1 MSLPTIFPSTAL
13 RTSQPAVRDAARE
26 QPVYITDNGG
36 SDYVFCSEL
45 WFDAKEREAEEQAAY
60 IARVTHVI
68 ERGRSNIASGRC
80 VEGLEA
86 ARDYVRQLRASR
98 G

>member
-26 QPVYITDNGG
+26 LPVYITDSGG
-36 SDYVFCSEL
+36 SNYVFCSEE

-68 ERGRSNIASGRC
+68 ERGRSNIASGRY

-86 ARDYVRQLRASR
+86 ARDYVRQVRASH